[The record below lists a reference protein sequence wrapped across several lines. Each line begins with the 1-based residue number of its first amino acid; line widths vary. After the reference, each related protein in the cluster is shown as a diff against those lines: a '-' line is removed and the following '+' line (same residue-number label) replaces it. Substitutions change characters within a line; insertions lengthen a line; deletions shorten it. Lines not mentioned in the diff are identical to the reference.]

1 MISGFSC
8 TYEKLGSNIPQTPDL
23 LCVDHIQWLQLFS
36 LSKEK
41 WILVLCSKNQG
52 LQIVTFRQTPSHQ
65 TSELNESGE
74 IWDIWT
80 QGNWR
85 ITVYGEKPSTFC
97 FSYFACEKEKLLPP
111 RLLKFV
117 LVILSHHNISLL
129 YTSRSV
135 LRGYRAIT
143 GLITVP
149 K

>member
-1 MISGFSC
+1 MALKHNFNCLFAYVNRHTTKPTCCLHHDLWVLLHLWKIR
-8 TYEKLGSNIPQTPDL
+8 LQHTPNSWST
-23 LCVDHIQWLQLFS
+23 LCQGLHTQWLHLFS

-41 WILVLCSKNQG
+41 WILVLCSNNQG

-97 FSYFACEKEKLLPP
+97 FSYFACEREKLLP
-111 RLLKFV
+111 LQDF
-117 LVILSHHNISLL
+117 SS
-129 YTSRSV
+129 SF
-135 LRGYRAIT
+135 
-143 GLITVP
+143 
-149 K
+149 